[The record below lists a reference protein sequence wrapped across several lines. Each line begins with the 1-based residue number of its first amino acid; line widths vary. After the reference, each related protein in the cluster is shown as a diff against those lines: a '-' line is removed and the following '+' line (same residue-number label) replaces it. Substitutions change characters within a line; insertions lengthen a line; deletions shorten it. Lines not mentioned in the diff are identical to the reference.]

1 VKTYPTDRIRNVVL
15 VGHGGAG
22 KSTLTEALLFASG
35 AINRMGRVED
45 GNTTSDFDPDEVT
58 KGISI
63 SLSLAPF
70 EWKDHKVNL
79 LDAPGY
85 ADFVGDAEAGLRAAD
100 LAIIVVSAV
109 EGLEVQARVAW
120 DIAEH
125 LGIPRA
131 FFINKLDRER
141 ASFQRTLDELVNTFG
156 TKVAPLHL
164 PIGEEHEL
172 SGICDL
178 LGDRAFTYTDGR
190 RTEGEIPEA
199 LSSQEEALHV
209 KLLESVVE
217 SDDALMERYLEGGT
231 IEVKE
236 IAEALGKAVASGI
249 TVPVLCGSATKGIG
263 VDLLADFI
271 VDEAPSPADRPPV
284 KATKGGD
291 EIELSPD
298 PNGPLAALVFKT
310 LSDPYVGKLTFF
322 RVCSGTFRPDQ
333 TVFNVTR
340 DTEERVGQVHTLRGK
355 HQETASEVP
364 AGDIG
369 SLAKLSNTITGDTLT
384 LRSAPIALPTIEFPD
399 PLLAVA
405 IEPKTKGD
413 EDKLSTALHK
423 LADEDPT
430 FKHERNAETHQ
441 TLIKGMG
448 EAHLDVIVSRLA
460 RHHVEVTTMPPKV
473 AYRETIKKTAQAQGR
488 HVKQSGGRGQYAV
501 CSLELSP
508 LPRGSGFEF
517 QNAIVGGA
525 IPGNFIPSVEKG
537 ARKTLDEGVLAGY
550 QFVDVKVKLFDG
562 KFHTVDSSDIAFQ
575 LAGGLAFKEAARA
588 AGVILLEPIM
598 DLEVM
603 TPDDTVGDIMGD
615 LSSKRGRIEGTE
627 PVGRGWTHI
636 KAKVPQGEV
645 LRYSIDLRS
654 KTGGRANFKVS
665 FSHYEEA
672 PSHVQEKVVAEAQK
686 AKEDANK

>member
-1 VKTYPTDRIRNVVL
+1 MKTYPTDRIRNVVL

-22 KSTLTEALLFASG
+22 KTSLTEALLFASG
-35 AINRMGRVED
+35 AINRVGRVED
-45 GNTTSDFDPDEVT
+45 GNTVSDFDPDEVA

-63 SLSLAPF
+63 SLALAPF
-70 EWKDHKVNL
+70 EWKDHKVNI

-125 LGIPRA
+125 LGVPTA

-141 ASFQRTLDELVNTFG
+141 ASFQRTLDELVEAFG

-178 LGDRAFTYTDGR
+178 LADRAFTYTDGK
-190 RTEGEIPEA
+190 RTEGDIPDS
-199 LSSQEEALHV
+199 LQTQEEALHV

-236 IAEALGKAVASGI
+236 IAEALSKAIASGV
-249 TVPVLCGSATKGIG
+249 TVPVLCGSATKNIGI
-263 VDLLADFI
+263 DLLADFI

-284 KATKGGD
+284 KATKGGQD
-291 EIELSPD
+291 LELPPD

-322 RVCSGTFRPDQ
+322 RVYSGTFRPDQ
-333 TVFNVTR
+333 SVYNVTR
-340 DTEERVGQVHTLRGK
+340 DAEERVGQVHTLRGK
-355 HQETASEVP
+355 HQETAAEVP

-369 SLAKLSNTITGDTLT
+369 ALAKLSNTITGDTLA
-384 LRSAPIALPTIEFPD
+384 LRSAAIVLPSIEFPD
-399 PLLAVA
+399 PLLSVA

-430 FKHERNAETHQ
+430 FRHERNSETHQ

-460 RHHVEVTTMPPKV
+460 RHHVEVTTLPPKV
-473 AYRETIKKTAQAQGR
+473 AYRETIKKTASAQGR

-508 LPRGSGFEF
+508 LPRGGGFEF

-537 ARKTLDEGVLAGY
+537 ARKTLEEGVLAGY

-575 LAGGLAFKEAARA
+575 LAGGLAFKDAARA

-654 KTGGRANFKVS
+654 KTGGRATFKVS

-686 AKEDANK
+686 AKEEAHK